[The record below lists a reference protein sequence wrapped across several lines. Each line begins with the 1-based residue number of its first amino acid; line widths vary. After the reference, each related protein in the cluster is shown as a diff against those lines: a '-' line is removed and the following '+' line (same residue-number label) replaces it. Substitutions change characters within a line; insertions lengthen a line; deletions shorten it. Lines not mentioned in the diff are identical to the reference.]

1 MELLEFRTKKPV
13 HVIVTYEIA
22 GGKNEAFI
30 EAVGPLIIE
39 TNKQDCMIHRSCI
52 A

>member
-1 MELLEFRTKKPV
+1 MATSQKEPV

-30 EAVGPLIIE
+30 EAIRPLVIE
-39 TNKQDCMIHRSCI
+39 TNKAKGCMSYIYI
-52 A
+52 